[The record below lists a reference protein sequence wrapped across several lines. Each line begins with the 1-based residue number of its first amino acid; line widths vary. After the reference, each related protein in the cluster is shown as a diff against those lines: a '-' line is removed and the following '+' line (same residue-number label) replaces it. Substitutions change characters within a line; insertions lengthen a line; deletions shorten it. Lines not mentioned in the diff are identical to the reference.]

1 MLVNRNLGND
11 MTSKAARAYASNENH
26 GGVISS
32 EPSELVV
39 LVYERILDHL
49 KVGKKMLE
57 DGDYG
62 VDQFT
67 KANDLI
73 QKGLLACLDHENG
86 GDISLNLGA
95 IYEWSLREIVKAR
108 LDRSPQKVQEVIDM
122 LTSLYEAW
130 LSLAPKE
137 QLHSVQD
144 HQSSTKSGQLNSLS
158 VVNA

>member
-1 MLVNRNLGND
+1 MNAR
-11 MTSKAARAYASNENH
+11 AARAYAENEAD
-26 GGVISS
+26 SS
-32 EPSELVV
+32 VASYEPGQLVV
-39 LVYERILDHL
+39 LVYERVIDHL
-49 KVGKKMLE
+49 KIGKSALQG
-57 DGDYG
+57 GDYG
-62 VDQFT
+62 VESFA

-73 QKGLLACLDHENG
+73 QKGLLACLDASAGEE
-86 GDISLNLGA
+86 IAMNLGA

-108 LDRSPQKVQEVIDM
+108 LDRSPEKVQEVIDV
-122 LTSLYEAW
+122 LTPLYEAW

>member
-1 MLVNRNLGND
+1 MKVSNMNA
-11 MTSKAARAYASNENH
+11 KAAQAYSENSIN
-26 GGVISS
+26 GGVIASD
-32 EPSELVV
+32 PGDLVV

-49 KVGKKMLE
+49 KIGKAALQSNS
-57 DGDYG
+57 YG
-62 VDQFT
+62 VESFS

-73 QKGLLACLDHENG
+73 QKGLLACLDLTAGE
-86 GDISLNLGA
+86 DIAMNLGA
-95 IYEWSLREIVKAR
+95 IYEWALREIVKGR
-108 LDRSPQKVQEVIDM
+108 VDRSPEKIQEVIDV
-122 LTSLYEAW
+122 LTPLYEAW